1 MPFDLSS
8 KYERRDSD
16 NKIGSQGDGVKL
28 DLMCVSV
35 YKLTVYAEA
44 LIGESHFPNSFRVF
58 VMYFQWKNVVPIT
71 QFT

>member
-35 YKLTVYAEA
+35 SVSVY
-44 LIGESHFPNSFRVF
+44 
-58 VMYFQWKNVVPIT
+58 
-71 QFT
+71 